1 MTPLRRKPAG
11 SPFAARVLTAVSR
24 VPPGRVAT
32 YGDIAAAAG
41 RPRAARAVG
50 TLMRLASQPG
60 LPYHRIVAANGRLG
74 GYGGRIALK
83 AGLLRAEGL
92 VVRGDRVVNFAERRW
107 RSGKVT
113 GRRER
118 PSR

>member
-1 MTPLRRKPAG
+1 M
-11 SPFAARVLTAVSR
+11 VSR
-24 VPPGRVAT
+24 VPPGRIAT

-41 RPRAARAVG
+41 RPGAARAVG
-50 TLMRLASQPG
+50 TLMRLAPRPG

-92 VVRGDRVVNFAERRW
+92 IVRGERVVNFAERRW
-107 RSGKVT
+107 QADRGASRSH
-113 GRRER
+113 R
-118 PSR
+118 P